1 MSRKPPSMV
10 LFPSKNDEE
19 ATVSSRKPK
28 KRYAVKP
35 QSIVERFDKMANAHI
50 DERDGG
56 CSTDDETDNV
66 LSQGH
71 ELNRRLPVKTVSRT
85 LASSIT
91 GFDIAE
97 SIGMQHDE
105 LAEAVEKLIKAEETT
120 RFTELVVAAEAAVA
134 VAPPELAEEAA
145 LAVAHEYQTQNLSL
159 IQEEIPGDTIIEVI
173 GYVGI
178 RRRKDAGSDNRCVG

>member
-1 MSRKPPSMV
+1 MSRKPPAMV
-10 LFPSKNDEE
+10 LFPSKHEDDGG
-19 ATVSSRKPK
+19 SLRKPK
-28 KRYAVKP
+28 KRYARKP

-50 DERDGG
+50 DERDVGV
-56 CSTDDETDNV
+56 SSSDEDDRVISAPQE
-66 LSQGH
+66 G
-71 ELNRRLPVKTVSRT
+71 RRPVKSVSRN
-85 LASSIT
+85 LASSMT

-97 SIGMQHDE
+97 SIGVQHDNE

-134 VAPPELAEEAA
+134 AAPPELAEEAA
-145 LAVAHEYQTQNLSL
+145 LAVAHEYQTQNLSM

-178 RRRKDAGSDNRCVG
+178 RRRKDSGGAEKRCVC